1 MSSKQDLIK
10 EMLEMQKKFSAY
22 EQANGVDP
30 QDYFTPEAEP
40 RDQPQGPEH
49 VLGLSVP
56 DPGIS
61 PPGNNPVLRQ
71 GYTKDLQDLAPVV
84 YF

>member
-30 QDYFTPEAEP
+30 QEYFTPEAGSEF
-40 RDQPQGPEH
+40 D
-49 VLGLSVP
+49 
-56 DPGIS
+56 
-61 PPGNNPVLRQ
+61 
-71 GYTKDLQDLAPVV
+71 GYRAKYQEIANKVIDMAHEEAGSER
-84 YF
+84 